1 MNRLLAIGQ
10 YLKSME
16 WKNLLGLLV
25 AQIFFVSSLV
35 FAETPGNPVAD
46 EQVEATVESEISAEG
61 AKEGEEVA
69 EEAVQ
74 DEELEPQGITVEPGT
89 PFEVPALIDRPLDIE
104 EGPYVRVNSFN
115 LIDVEDYPEHDV
127 SIADINTTLDTLLQ
141 EQPGRGFSIG
151 ELQEVADE
159 ITRYY
164 RTKGLILSTAVI
176 PVQTI
181 IDGTVDIQVFI
192 GRLGRV
198 IAEGNKKYQLATLE
212 KPFKKLIGQPV
223 TQHAIEEALLILTDF
238 AGLSVFG
245 VFRPGMKVGE
255 ADIMLKVQQEKS
267 YDVDYRIDTH
277 GLKETGLNRF
287 RSIIHWNNPTG
298 GADRVTV
305 TIQQTYNP
313 KMNNYWSIDYK
324 RYLGGGFTFGTGIFR
339 NFFRIGGDLAANQ
352 IAAETINRSLYFE
365 KSFTRG
371 RARNFSSRL
380 TLTQKK
386 SRTQTQS
393 VQTNID
399 RLSVLALTLN
409 YDSVDTIHPLRPIY
423 RALFKDTP
431 EGYGG
436 GLNFLNVTWS
446 RGFNNVL
453 GAMGSSG
460 DQFDS
465 LSESRSGR
473 RGNSAGEFAEGQ
485 FEKVTLSYQRLQLLA
500 KSQSLMIATEAQWSN
515 DILSNQEL
523 YSIGG
528 PENVRGFPDAQGLF
542 DRAFF
547 FKLEYILNAPF
558 GLASRPAF
566 MNRTWGEVL
575 QFSVFYDFAT
585 ATNNDPLS
593 NQDPNQ
599 QNRWIN
605 FKSIGLGLR
614 FNIPGSINSRLM
626 YANKIGVD
634 QPNDNRYGRLWAD
647 FTYNF

>member
-1 MNRLLAIGQ
+1 
-10 YLKSME
+10 ME
-16 WKNLLGLLV
+16 YRSLLV
-25 AQIFFVSSLV
+25 LFLLFLSPLV
-35 FAETPGNPVAD
+35 IAGSP
-46 EQVEATVESEISAEG
+46 EATDAVELT
-61 AKEGEEVA
+61 EEVA
-69 EEAVQ
+69 QPDTNPELLPTEGEIGEEIL
-74 DEELEPQGITVEPGT
+74 DEEEGVQGVTVEEGT

-104 EGPYVRVNSFN
+104 EGPYIVVKEFN
-115 LIDVEDYPEHDV
+115 MIDAEDYPEHKV
-127 SIADINTTLDTLLQ
+127 SVSEIKSTILDDLLEKQ
-141 EQPGRGFSIG
+141 LERGFSIG

-159 ITRYY
+159 VTRYY
-164 RTKGLILSTAVI
+164 RAKGLILSTAVV

-181 IDGTVDIQVFI
+181 TDGTVDIQVFI

-198 IAEGNKKYQLATLE
+198 VTEGNKKYDLEVLE
-212 KPFKKLIGQPV
+212 KPFSELIGQPV
-223 TQHAIEEALLILTDF
+223 TQHEIEEALLVLTDF

-245 VFRPGMKVGE
+245 VFRPGIKVGE
-255 ADIMLKVQQEKS
+255 ADIVLKVQQEKS
-267 YDVDYRIDTH
+267 FDVDYRVDTH

-287 RSIIHWNNPTG
+287 RTIVNWNNPLG
-298 GADRVTV
+298 LADRITV

-313 KMNNYWSIDYK
+313 KMNNFWSVDYQ
-324 RYLGGGFTFGTGIFR
+324 RYLGRGFTYGASAFR

-352 IAAETINRSLYFE
+352 IAAETVNRSIYLE

-371 RARNFSSRL
+371 RQRNFSSRI

-386 SRTQTQS
+386 SVTTTQS
-393 VQTNID
+393 VQTNVD
-399 RLSVLALTLN
+399 RLAVLALALN
-409 YDSVDTIHPLRPIY
+409 YDSVDTIHPLRPVY
-423 RALFKDTP
+423 RVLFKDTP

-446 RGFNNVL
+446 RGFNDAL

-460 DQFDS
+460 DQAEQLAS
-465 LSESRSGR
+465 SRSGR

-500 KSQSLMIATEAQWSN
+500 KGQSLMFATEAQWSN

-585 ATNNDPLS
+585 ATKNDPLS
-593 NQDPNQ
+593 NQNVNE

-647 FTYNF
+647 FTYSF